1 MKRSKAFILALVV
14 LLPFATGCAS
24 SGVKKPTLFVD
35 QYNNIPAD
43 IPSQF
48 LNRYDHFIPTKEFK
62 EFKKLLTDEER
73 QAFIDKFWEERDTDP
88 ATSWN
93 EYKQEI
99 DDRIDDIV
107 SERFFNTAGMTGLLF
122 RSNGGFRGDMAQ
134 VYLLYGEPDIMD
146 MLEGRSFSNLMLWV
160 YVNPENGNILYAF
173 LFYQKG
179 SLGVYNLFP
188 QDSYKMD
195 MCSALYEVATLRSYS
210 YPAGGMERCS
220 EDLYRVYEEIYRSIG
235 KGGILDGDIFVWSL
249 FNFSQEGSLLQG
261 KALEPPKPASEIA
274 KQSKARVTGEA
285 PKLSG
290 TAETDYILASCEKCN
305 SLIPAELQLGKE
317 FTLLI
322 RRSDI
327 DWKIVGEQAEVEL
340 KVRIM
345 LENAEG
351 RAPLIFEKEAPFKDN
366 KNVVVSDPQG
376 QVVIVLLTA
385 DEVAEIPAGTYQV
398 SVYVKNIMTN
408 KYNAW
413 SKEFTK

>member
-1 MKRSKAFILALVV
+1 MRKSKTLAIALVA
-14 LLPFATGCAS
+14 LSLFAAGCAS

-73 QAFIDKFWEERDTDP
+73 QVFIDKFWEERDTDP

-99 DDRIDDIV
+99 DDRINDIAN
-107 SERFFNTAGMTGLLF
+107 ERFFNIAGMTGLLF

-179 SLGVYNLFP
+179 SLGRYNLFP

-195 MCSALYEVATLRSYS
+195 MCGALYEVATLRMYS
-210 YPAGGMERCS
+210 YPVGGMGRCPD
-220 EDLYRVYEEIYRSIG
+220 DLYQVYEEIYRSIG
-235 KGGILDGDIFVWSL
+235 KGGILDGNIFIWAL
-249 FNFSQEGSLLQG
+249 FNFSQDGSFLQG

-285 PKLSG
+285 PKLTG
-290 TAETDYILASCEKCN
+290 TAGTDYILASCEKCN
-305 SLIPAELQLGKE
+305 SLMPAELSLEKRFIVSGPWKN
-317 FTLLI
+317 F
-322 RRSDI
+322 
-327 DWKIVGEQAEVEL
+327 DWAVRGEYLEL
-340 KVRIM
+340 SLKYR
-345 LENAEG
+345 
-351 RAPLIFEKEAPFKDN
+351 
-366 KNVVVSDPQG
+366 
-376 QVVIVLLTA
+376 IVLQ
-385 DEVAEIPAGTYQV
+385 DRNGGKP
-398 SVYVKNIMTN
+398 
-408 KYNAW
+408 
-413 SKEFTK
+413 